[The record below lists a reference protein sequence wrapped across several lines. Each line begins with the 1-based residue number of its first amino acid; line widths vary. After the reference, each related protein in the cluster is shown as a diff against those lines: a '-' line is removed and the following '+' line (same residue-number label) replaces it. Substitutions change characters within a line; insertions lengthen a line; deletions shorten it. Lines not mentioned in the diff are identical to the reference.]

1 MDLANELF
9 GTFSG
14 QLVLAIGFVMIV
26 VMPLTIWWGINHTRR
41 SPCEEQDR
49 KVHPDQGKAP

>member
-1 MDLANELF
+1 MELANELF

-26 VMPLTIWWGINHTRR
+26 VMPLTIWWGITHTRR
-41 SPCEEQDR
+41 SPCEIQDR
-49 KVHPDQGKAP
+49 RAHPEQAGDE